1 MNVLLG
7 YFILVFT
14 LLLHYKRAHPF
25 SLQSSPGQKWSM
37 LHHTLGAVYDSD
49 FHSTSSKL
57 VQIEALQKRLES
69 MRLALPFST
78 VELPAI

>member
-1 MNVLLG
+1 MSELMDIPDLD
-7 YFILVFT
+7 
-14 LLLHYKRAHPF
+14 
-25 SLQSSPGQKWSM
+25 PGQKWSM

-69 MRLALPFST
+69 VRLALPFST